1 MFYSRKTSKQV
12 NRMLKDILF
21 WFIIVTGILSPFSSY
36 AATAFWPALLCMLF
50 FF

>member
-1 MFYSRKTSKQV
+1 
-12 NRMLKDILF
+12 MLKDILF

-50 FF
+50 FSKLEVLTDESKI